1 MWPFAIPYSALALG
15 ENMHFSLWDK
25 GTVLFFFLCASPH
38 EWLIVFAV
46 PHIHHSAIFLSIFQA
61 SLNEAKLY
69 SLKGTFIT
77 VRLRAQCRCNA
88 SNWLL
93 SLSHRQKKKKSQLEL
108 GLFIGKYIS
117 LVINCNTQ
125 IPIIFT
131 QERAFRLC
139 KIDIKKMQIVGVL
152 GTKHMLPRCQQA
164 CPWRSQL
171 EACKTCFWQKT
182 FFHPVLQMIGN

>member
-1 MWPFAIPYSALALG
+1 MKPNYTALKAHSSQCACELSADV
-15 ENMHFSLWDK
+15 MQVTDCSL
-25 GTVLFFFLCASPH
+25 FL
-38 EWLIVFAV
+38 I
-46 PHIHHSAIFLSIFQA
+46 
-61 SLNEAKLY
+61 
-69 SLKGTFIT
+69 G
-77 VRLRAQCRCNA
+77 
-88 SNWLL
+88 
-93 SLSHRQKKKKSQLEL
+93 KKKKSRLEL

-182 FFHPVLQMIGN
+182 FFPPRFANDRQLICQASRAYSAPVYMQV